1 MANDRRL
8 LTRSP
13 TQMRG
18 VARACGPYCVML
30 WILGLNA
37 TSVLADSALER
48 LAGAIRFPTVSH
60 QDTAQIDYAAFD
72 ELNDYLFATYPATF
86 STLTVERV
94 NQYSLL
100 LHWPGSDASLEP
112 VLFTAHTDVV
122 PVEQG
127 TEADWTHPAF
137 AGVIESDVLYGRGTL
152 DDKHGV
158 ISLLE
163 AIETLLGEGYA
174 PSRTLVFAFGH
185 DEEIGGEAGAG
196 AMAQRMAD
204 KGLSFAWMVDEGGF
218 VLRGSPLLP
227 DRDLAFINVA
237 EKGYVTLTL
246 TAEADGGHSS
256 SPGKNSAI
264 ASLSRALVRIQENPF
279 EPKLVE
285 PVRSFLKTLA
295 PELAQPQRFLFDNL
309 WLFDGLVAGQ
319 MAQDT
324 LTQPLVRTTTA
335 ITVVQAGVKEN
346 VIPQRAEAKVNFRL
360 LPGDT
365 EADLIQEITAIVDD
379 PDITLSNDRWADRPG
394 IAAVNA
400 PGYRILAKAI
410 KTTFDSAVVVP
421 GLLQATT
428 DTRHYVSLAR
438 DQYRFHGNVIEPH
451 QTSSIHGTDEFIS
464 AASFRSMID
473 VARHM
478 VEAAGR
484 AP

>member
-1 MANDRRL
+1 
-8 LTRSP
+8 
-13 TQMRG
+13 
-18 VARACGPYCVML
+18 
-30 WILGLNA
+30 
-37 TSVLADSALER
+37 
-48 LAGAIRFPTVSH
+48 
-60 QDTAQIDYAAFD
+60 
-72 ELNDYLFATYPATF
+72 
-86 STLTVERV
+86 
-94 NQYSLL
+94 
-100 LHWPGSDASLEP
+100 
-112 VLFTAHTDVV
+112 
-122 PVEQG
+122 
-127 TEADWTHPAF
+127 
-137 AGVIESDVLYGRGTL
+137 
-152 DDKHGV
+152 
-158 ISLLE
+158 
-163 AIETLLGEGYA
+163 
-174 PSRTLVFAFGH
+174 
-185 DEEIGGEAGAG
+185 
-196 AMAQRMAD
+196 
-204 KGLSFAWMVDEGGF
+204 MVDEGGF

-246 TAEADGGHSS
+246 TAEAAGGHSS

-285 PVRSFLKTLA
+285 PVRSFLNTLA

-335 ITVVQAGVKEN
+335 LTVVQAGVKEN

-379 PDITLSNDRWADRPG
+379 PDITISNDRWADRPG

-400 PGYRILAKAI
+400 PGYRILAEAI
-410 KTTFDSAVVVP
+410 QTTFDSAVIVP

-464 AASFRSMID
+464 AASFRGMID